1 MHETSVAT
9 RLVVIALEEAWRQG
23 LRRVRA
29 VRLRVGALWGSE
41 PGSLAFHASLLTQGT
56 PLADATLEIETVP
69 VVARCRSCEGAVKD
83 PRLEDSGFLHTLAH
97 GPILVEALLRC
108 PDCGGGQVVIDQ
120 GRELEIVGMTAAA
133 NPPQTG

>member
-1 MHETSVAT
+1 MHESSLASKVVA
-9 RLVVIALEEAWRQG
+9 VALEEARRRG
-23 LRRVRA
+23 LHRIGA

-41 PGSLAFHASLLTQGT
+41 PASVAFHASLLAQGT

-69 VVARCRSCEGAVKD
+69 VVARCRSCKGAVKD

-120 GRELEIVGMTAAA
+120 GRELEIVGMTAEA